1 MQIQREVF
9 CYLQVSHA
17 SKAGFLPPLWRITM
31 EQITSTTP
39 FGAAGVNFIRYRK
52 AVEHRSRQQELAK
65 AGDNGNSEGKIDKW
79 ALLRA
84 LTDGRAAFA
93 LSDRAIAV
101 LDALLTCLPGREIDG
116 ALPQI
121 VFPSNRELSARTG
134 GMAPATLRRHL
145 SSLIDA
151 GMIERR
157 DSPNGKRYCR
167 KNEFG
172 EAENAFGFD
181 LSSFAMAAT
190 HIHAAA
196 EARKAAEKAIKR
208 LREEVSLLIRD
219 CAKIIAAALEEG
231 RGTPAEWE
239 TYAAKLAT
247 LSLRLSRAVDGE
259 PLVQRRNCL
268 LALRAAIE
276 EVYLKSLSDQELSAN
291 DADFERQYLYSNA
304 NTNFDIN
311 NENKKEENPAP
322 VGLEI
327 KAGAEMPSPF
337 AKVMRARPNPAIDL
351 NRLLAA
357 CPDFS
362 GYARDGIHS
371 WRDAAGIA
379 NLVRS
384 MLGISPDAWA
394 QALALMGEHSATI
407 TIAAILQRA
416 GSIKSPGGYLRTLTE
431 RASAGKFSVLPM
443 LQALERKT

>member
-1 MQIQREVF
+1 
-9 CYLQVSHA
+9 
-17 SKAGFLPPLWRITM
+17 M
-31 EQITSTTP
+31 EQIISTTP
-39 FGAAGVNFIRYRK
+39 FGAAGVNLMRYRK
-52 AVEHRSRQQELAK
+52 AAEHRARQQELAGPK
-65 AGDNGNSEGKIDKW
+65 GNAAESGNGEGKIDKW

-101 LDALLTCLPGREIDG
+101 LDALLTCMPGREIDG

-134 GMAPATLRRHL
+134 GMASATLRRHL
-145 SSLIDA
+145 ASLIEA

-167 KNEFG
+167 KNEYG
-172 EAENAFGFD
+172 EPETSFGFD
-181 LSSFAMAAT
+181 LSPFALAAS

-196 EARKAAEKAIKR
+196 EARKAAEKALKR

-219 CAKIIAAALEEG
+219 CAKIISAALEEG
-231 RGTPAEWE
+231 RGVAADWE
-239 TYAAKLAT
+239 VYAAELAT
-247 LSLRLSRAVDGE
+247 LSMRLSRAVDE
-259 PLVQRRNCL
+259 KPLILRRDGL
-268 LALRAAIE
+268 LALRNAIE
-276 EVYLKSLSDQELSAN
+276 TDYLERLSDIELSAN
-291 DADFERQYLYSNA
+291 DADFERHHQNSKT
-304 NTNFDIN
+304 NTNFDVGK
-311 NENKKEENPAP
+311 EKGEEENSGAP
-322 VGLEI
+322 GT
-327 KAGAEMPSPF
+327 KTQPSATGRYWPQS
-337 AKVMRARPNPAIDL
+337 AIPSYNPVDL

-357 CPDFS
+357 CPEFS
-362 GYARDGIHS
+362 AYARDGIHN

-384 MLGISPDAWA
+384 MLGVSPDAWK
-394 QALALMGEHSATI
+394 QAVTSMGEHSAII

-443 LQALERKT
+443 LQALERG